1 MQIPIQLPHSLLS
14 IVSFL
19 EFNGILNGLILLLI
33 SFLLIIFSRYFKWIF
48 LVIFFIIEFYL
59 YITLKAYF
67 NDTRLILIG
76 ILSSM
81 IFFPFLYLSLKN
93 GYSIT
98 IINIIVIGY
107 VLIFHNILF
116 SSWIIFSILFI
127 FLFIFSL
134 ITFYLFLK
142 IKRRLFAPRGENV

>member
-1 MQIPIQLPHSLLS
+1 
-14 IVSFL
+14 
-19 EFNGILNGLILLLI
+19 
-33 SFLLIIFSRYFKWIF
+33 
-48 LVIFFIIEFYL
+48 
-59 YITLKAYF
+59 
-67 NDTRLILIG
+67 
-76 ILSSM
+76 M